1 MPAYSLDVERFT
13 IIVFFSHQFEVLDE
27 YHAYLGE
34 LTLELKEGYK
44 VSLFIM
50 ERRRP
55 CELATSHISQKDFT
69 SIAFF
74 IVF

>member
-13 IIVFFSHQFEVLDE
+13 IIELFSHQFEVLDE

-50 ERRRP
+50 ERRGP
-55 CELATSHISQKDFT
+55 CKLTIGYAHISQK
-69 SIAFF
+69 ILLQ
-74 IVF
+74 